1 LVFQAKTLNRSGE
14 LFIQKYP
21 KLRVRLVDGS
31 GLATAVVLKSIPL
44 GTKKVFLSGST
55 SKVAHATAIVLC
67 EKGVQVHLSFCH
79 SICQIGLYYYNV
91 ILINFPKQFIN
102 IILCR

>member
-1 LVFQAKTLNRSGE
+1 LAFQAKTLNRSGE

-55 SKVAHATAIVLC
+55 SKVAHATATALC
-67 EKGVQVHLSFCH
+67 EKGVQVHLTFCR
-79 SICQIGLYYYNV
+79 SICQMGRCYYNA
-91 ILINFPKQFIN
+91 ILDNFPKQLTN